1 MGRSS
6 ALSGLPCPL
15 ARASRSGTGMLASGV
30 VRALVEE
37 AENDDATVHGAED
50 TVPGE
55 TAGGTVAIERLELRD
70 ILSFGPESPSIV
82 LGPLNVLIGPNA
94 SGKSNLIRVLQLLSR
109 VPVEESLATPDG
121 SHPDDW
127 IRRGRH
133 PLAGGKVKVWIQ
145 DANTP
150 LTYELGIRSVEGH
163 FEVLAEH
170 VFADTTK
177 VLARSELISTTDPN
191 TWISAAQNI
200 SVVVEARR
208 SALSLRLFEPPLIQ
222 VVDALASIAVHQDW
236 SIGSQAPLRV
246 PQSADLPNYPLR
258 ADAANLGLVL
268 NRLNQDAESKKRLIH
283 GLQQLYDG
291 IADLRVNIAEGNV
304 MLDVKEG
311 DFRIPASHL
320 SDGTLRYLCLLA
332 ILSDP
337 DPPPLICLEEPEL
350 GLHPDILPTVGE
362 LLIDASTRCQ
372 LIVTT
377 HSDVLV
383 DKLTDAPENVVV
395 CEKHEGQTHMRRL
408 DKDDLAGWL
417 ADYSLGQLWS
427 SGHVGG
433 NRW

>member
-1 MGRSS
+1 ME
-6 ALSGLPCPL
+6 
-15 ARASRSGTGMLASGV
+15 AS
-30 VRALVEE
+30 
-37 AENDDATVHGAED
+37 DDATVHGAEA
-50 TVPGE
+50 TAPGE
-55 TAGGTVAIERLELRD
+55 TAGGPVAIERLELRD
-70 ILSFGPESPSIV
+70 ILSFGPESPAIE
-82 LGPLNVLIGPNA
+82 LRPLNVLIGPNA
-94 SGKSNLIRVLQLLSR
+94 SGKSNLIRALQLLSR
-109 VPVEESLATPDG
+109 VPAEESLATPDG

-127 IRRGRH
+127 IRQGRH
-133 PLAGGKVKVWIQ
+133 PLMGGRIKVWIQ
-145 DANTP
+145 DGNTP
-150 LTYELGIRSVEGH
+150 LTYELGIRSVKGH
-163 FEVLAEH
+163 FEALAEH
-170 VFADTTK
+170 VFAGKTK
-177 VLARSELISTTDPN
+177 VLARSELIPTTDPTTLIN
-191 TWISAAQNI
+191 ADQNI
-200 SVVVEARR
+200 PLVVEACR
-208 SALSLRLFEPPLIQ
+208 SALSLGRSEPKLIR
-222 VVDALASIAVHQDW
+222 VADALAGIAVHQDW
-236 SIGSQAPLRV
+236 SVGSQAPLRV
-246 PQSADLPNYPLR
+246 PQSADLPSDPLR
-258 ADAANLGLVL
+258 GDAANLGLVL
-268 NRLNQDAESKKRLIH
+268 NRLNQDAESKERLIH

-291 IADLRVNIAEGNV
+291 IADLRVNIAEGKV

-311 DFRIPASHL
+311 DIRIPASHL

-332 ILSDP
+332 ILNDP

-395 CEKHEGQTHMRRL
+395 CEKHEGQTHLRRL

>member
-1 MGRSS
+1 M
-6 ALSGLPCPL
+6 A
-15 ARASRSGTGMLASGV
+15 AS
-30 VRALVEE
+30 
-37 AENDDATVHGAED
+37 DDATVHGAES

-55 TAGGTVAIERLELRD
+55 PAGGTVAIERLELRD
-70 ILSFGPESPSIV
+70 ILSFGPESPPIM

-133 PLAGGKVKVWIQ
+133 PLAGGRIKVWIQ
-145 DANTP
+145 DADTP

-163 FEVLAEH
+163 FEVLAEY
-170 VFADTTK
+170 VFAGTTK
-177 VLARSELISTTDPN
+177 VLDRSELIPTKSPTAV
-191 TWISAAQNI
+191 IYAAQTI
-200 SVVVEARR
+200 PLVVEACR
-208 SALSLRLFEPPLIQ
+208 SALSLARFEPQLIR
-222 VVDALASIAVHQDW
+222 VADALASTAVHQDW
-236 SIGSQAPLRV
+236 SVGSQAPLRV

-268 NRLNQDAESKKRLIH
+268 NRLNQDAESKERLIY

-291 IADLRVNIAEGNV
+291 IADLRVNIAEGKV
-304 MLDVKEG
+304 MLDVKES

-332 ILSDP
+332 ILNDP

-395 CEKHEGQTHMRRL
+395 CEKHDGQTHMRRL